1 MSTTNWG
8 IVPNNNMKDKRKMAN
23 KDIPKD
29 YTKDKFFKDLDKI
42 CKKIKPEKFLKCK
55 KSSGKT

>member
-1 MSTTNWG
+1 
-8 IVPNNNMKDKRKMAN
+8 MKAKRKMKN
-23 KDIPKD
+23 KDIPED

-42 CKKIKPEKFLKCK
+42 CKKIKPEKSLKRK